1 MSRVV
6 VTKLNEVYVY
16 IQCDSGEAMEI
27 SEYFTFYVPGYKFM
41 PMYKNKIWDGKIRL
55 FHSHNRTLYYGLIP
69 HLKQFC
75 EDRGYSFSLDDSIDA
90 DEEFSIDEAK
100 HFIQTLGIPLEPR
113 DYQIKAFIHA
123 IRKRR
128 GVLLSPTASG
138 KSLIIYMIVRYLA
151 GKTLIIVPTV
161 SLVSQLYKDFVDYG
175 YDSETN
181 VHQIMSGADKDTNRP
196 IVISTWQSIY
206 KQKKEWFGQFDVVIG
221 DEAHQFKAK
230 SLTSIMT
237 NLESCAFRYGLTGT
251 LDGTT
256 THKLVLE
263 GLFGAVKKVTTTK
276 TLMDEGNLA
285 EFKIKALILEH
296 TKENRKL
303 VSKYKYQEEI
313 DYLVA
318 STSRNNFITNLT
330 VSLNGNTLLLF
341 QYVDKHGKMLYNT
354 ICDKVEN
361 NRKVFYVSGE
371 TKAETREDIRFVVE
385 NESNA
390 IIVASYGTFST
401 GINIKNL
408 HNVIFAAPS
417 KSKIRILQ
425 SIGRGLRISD
435 TKTTATL
442 YDIADDL
449 TQGKRPNYTIGH
461 FVERMK
467 TYNEEKF
474 DYKIYNIKLK
484 D

>member
-206 KQKKEWFGQFDVVIG
+206 KQKKNG
-221 DEAHQFKAK
+221 
-230 SLTSIMT
+230 S
-237 NLESCAFRYGLTGT
+237 
-251 LDGTT
+251 
-256 THKLVLE
+256 
-263 GLFGAVKKVTTTK
+263 
-276 TLMDEGNLA
+276 
-285 EFKIKALILEH
+285 
-296 TKENRKL
+296 
-303 VSKYKYQEEI
+303 VS
-313 DYLVA
+313 
-318 STSRNNFITNLT
+318 SM
-330 VSLNGNTLLLF
+330 LLLEMRHISLR
-341 QYVDKHGKMLYNT
+341 Q
-354 ICDKVEN
+354 
-361 NRKVFYVSGE
+361 
-371 TKAETREDIRFVVE
+371 
-385 NESNA
+385 
-390 IIVASYGTFST
+390 
-401 GINIKNL
+401 NL
-408 HNVIFAAPS
+408 S
-417 KSKIRILQ
+417 L
-425 SIGRGLRISD
+425 L
-435 TKTTATL
+435 L
-442 YDIADDL
+442 
-449 TQGKRPNYTIGH
+449 
-461 FVERMK
+461 
-467 TYNEEKF
+467 
-474 DYKIYNIKLK
+474 
-484 D
+484 